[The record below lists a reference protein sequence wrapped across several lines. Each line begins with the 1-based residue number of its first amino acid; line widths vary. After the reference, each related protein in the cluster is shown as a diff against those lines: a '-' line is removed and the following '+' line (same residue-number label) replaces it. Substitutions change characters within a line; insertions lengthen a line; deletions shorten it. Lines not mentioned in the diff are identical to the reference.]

1 MRFELEGAIATPTFL
16 WQGTE
21 DLMVPLAHGEWLA
34 GEIPGIRAHLVPGE
48 GHLSIGFETSAFT
61 PCDASYRGERWW
73 ASGLPP
79 EGHARYRELTTKMY
93 EPVFLKVRAIRTRK
107 GSYGHMGGYQREL
120 TIVELLELR
129 AAQPADCGPEKPA
142 AP

>member
-1 MRFELEGAIATPTFL
+1 MPINTKLVVISSLGMLGAAAVAVTAMLIYRP
-16 WQGTE
+16 Q
-21 DLMVPLAHGEWLA
+21 VY
-34 GEIPGIRAHLVPGE
+34 E

-129 AAQPADCGPEKPA
+129 VAQPADCGPEKPA